1 MGMGI
6 LSRVS
11 RVWQRTEVTLAIGIA
26 LLEISILVGWV
37 FLRGLSS
44 HYTGE
49 GDSAGLV
56 VRAVAG
62 IVLLGG
68 VTHWALARTKIPV
81 NARRLGVVVA
91 CAAGVIAAR
100 LGVDVGS
107 DGASN
112 LVAWLQSASVL
123 ALMGGPRGIVTR
135 LTLWLALI
143 GASLAAGRG
152 KHINI
157 DVATRMLPRRAVVPV
172 TLFGWGVAAAVSF
185 AATVGFL
192 DSIAVTKFRADAFTS
207 CKSEA
212 GKICD
217 TPVGERFDVVRQGLG
232 VDALLFKTQ
241 LALDIRTLPRVLSG
255 EPFDG
260 WMTGDVWNDFLKDS
274 DFGLYFSP
282 EAVDGLRAQTAD
294 EMRTPAVV
302 DPTTGEGRN
311 RLIRVLDLI
320 LPFGLLV
327 LGLKFVLRVLLGLT
341 GEIQIE
347 GEGTHEMAVEL
358 GEAP

>member
-1 MGMGI
+1 MGI

-11 RVWQRTEVTLAIGIA
+11 RVWQRIEVTLAIGIA
-26 LLEISILVGWV
+26 LLEIGVLVGWV
-37 FLRGLSS
+37 SLRAWSS
-44 HYTGE
+44 RYTGE

-56 VRAVAG
+56 VRAVVG
-62 IVLLGG
+62 VVLMGV
-68 VTHWALARTKIPV
+68 VTHWGLLRTKLPCT
-81 NARRLGVVVA
+81 ARRVA
-91 CAAGVIAAR
+91 VTIACVLGVIAAR
-100 LGVDVGS
+100 LGVDVGC
-107 DGASN
+107 DQASN

-123 ALMGGPRGIVTR
+123 ALMGGPRGVVTR

-172 TLFGWGVAAAVSF
+172 ALFGWGVAAVVSM

-207 CKSEA
+207 CKGEES
-212 GKICD
+212 KICD
-217 TPVGERFDVVRQGLG
+217 TPVADRFAVVRQGLA
-232 VDALLFKTQ
+232 VDALLFRTQ
-241 LALDIRTLPRVLSG
+241 LALDWRTLPQVLSG
-255 EPFDG
+255 EPYDG
-260 WMTGDVWNDFLKDS
+260 WMTGQAWNEFLDES

-282 EAVDGLRAQTAD
+282 EAVQGLRAQTAD
-294 EMRTPAVV
+294 EIRTPALV

-327 LGLKFVLRVLLGLT
+327 LGLKFVLRILLALT
-341 GEIQIE
+341 GEIQVD